1 MLTDLRT
8 RLSEGVL
15 AFPVTPFTQNL
26 ALDEGALAAHV
37 AKLAAAKPVALV
49 PAGGAGEL
57 FSLSVAVVVQMTTR
71 HAGATPVIAGVGGSV
86 MIAIEMAQAAEKA
99 GAIAVLL
106 LPPYLITPDQAG
118 LAAYVEAICRA
129 IGIGV
134 IVYSRDN
141 GVFAVE
147 TVLRLVTACPNL
159 IGLKDGTGD
168 FETLSSIRRELA
180 DRLVIING
188 RRQKFSRAN
197 VLPSASVRTVRRSS
211 LFCPRL
217 PTGSLTRCVTAKR
230 RRQRP

>member
-1 MLTDLRT
+1 MERALTSMLTDLRT

-37 AKLAAAKPVALV
+37 ATLAAAKPVALV

-57 FSLSVAVVVQMTTR
+57 FSLSVAEHAVVVQTTRR

-188 RRQKFSRAN
+188 APTAEILARQCFCHRRPCVQFSGLRFSARARQQ
-197 VLPSASVRTVRRSS
+197 VL
-211 LFCPRL
+211 
-217 PTGSLTRCVTAKR
+217 
-230 RRQRP
+230 